1 MRNKF
6 AAQLYTLREACK
18 EDFYGTLRTLRQM
31 GWSAVQI
38 DGLHGYPAEEIAAV
52 LQETGLSVAGMH
64 VSLARMNHELDAA
77 IREAE
82 WFGTPYIYCNSVPG
96 ALQDEEGYR
105 QLKRELL
112 NIAGKV
118 RGKGL
123 YIGHHNHDFEFHT
136 VVDGKA
142 ALDYVLEP
150 EETGTLIP
158 ELDTYWIKKAGRDPL
173 AYISTYA
180 GRKLPILHFKDMT
193 KDDRQYFAEIGAGCI
208 DFEPILAWGE
218 ANGVEYYAIEQDY
231 CPGNP
236 FDSLAQSFE
245 YLMQLTNS
253 K

>member
-18 EDFYGTLRTLRQM
+18 QDFYGTLRTLKDM
-31 GWSAVQI
+31 GWRAVQI
-38 DGLHGYPAEEIAAV
+38 DGLHGYSAESIAEV
-52 LQETGLSVAGMH
+52 LRETGLSVAGMH
-64 VSLARMNHELDAA
+64 ISLSRMNHELEAV

-82 WFGTPYIYCNSVPG
+82 LFGTPYIYCNSVPG
-96 ALQDEEGYR
+96 SLQNEAGYR

-112 NIAGKV
+112 TVSEKV
-118 RGKGL
+118 RGAGL

-142 ALDYVLEP
+142 AMDYVLDP
-150 EETGTLIP
+150 EEQGALLP
-158 ELDTYWIKKAGRDPL
+158 EFDTYWIRKAGLDPL
-173 AYISTYA
+173 TYISTYA
-180 GRKLPILHFKDMT
+180 GRRLPILHFKDMT
-193 KDDRQYFAEIGAGCI
+193 SDERQYFTEIGAGCI

-236 FDSLAQSFE
+236 FDSLAQSLD
-245 YLMQLTNS
+245 YLLRLTCG